1 MYNFPSVD
9 MKSPAMESTLNT
21 VQVIDSHVKKGE
33 VVLVHCH
40 AGLGRTGTAIASYFI
55 YADGMRP
62 VDAIELVRRHRPKSV
77 ETPSQVQLV
86 NRFANFLA
94 RQPKPLPLA
103 HIQRQLDK
111 SVGAGR
117 PMGKGEDA
125 IHAEK
130 ISSRIRALERV
141 YEGAWKGEFR
151 RECHQDF
158 ESTLGGQEML
168 LHGTD
173 RSRHHPM
180 VPWRLAKALWRIRR
194 SRGEA
199 GHMAEEAAR
208 ILSTLSSGEARFV
221 DLKVLDIELDLH
233 CSDWRSCEGVSLSQ
247 ALQLLEAWLSSVRPD
262 KFDLDAI
269 EKMLSETLS
278 SERESRRALLRRFDR
293 QHALT
298 IHSLAAVAAFLV
310 GTEGED
316 GSPGTAGT
324 GEEPRR
330 VILGWL
336 VGRLLFACDK
346 DQDAV
351 VDISTS
357 GESAKLGELL
367 LKLSAHMH
375 GHFSE
380 EEGDQGV
387 VHAS

>member
-21 VQVIDSHVKKGE
+21 VQVIDSHVKRGE

-103 HIQRQLDK
+103 QIQRQLDK

-158 ESTLGGQEML
+158 ESTLGG
-168 LHGTD
+168 
-173 RSRHHPM
+173 
-180 VPWRLAKALWRIRR
+180 
-194 SRGEA
+194 
-199 GHMAEEAAR
+199 
-208 ILSTLSSGEARFV
+208 
-221 DLKVLDIELDLH
+221 
-233 CSDWRSCEGVSLSQ
+233 
-247 ALQLLEAWLSSVRPD
+247 
-262 KFDLDAI
+262 
-269 EKMLSETLS
+269 
-278 SERESRRALLRRFDR
+278 
-293 QHALT
+293 
-298 IHSLAAVAAFLV
+298 
-310 GTEGED
+310 
-316 GSPGTAGT
+316 
-324 GEEPRR
+324 
-330 VILGWL
+330 
-336 VGRLLFACDK
+336 
-346 DQDAV
+346 
-351 VDISTS
+351 
-357 GESAKLGELL
+357 
-367 LKLSAHMH
+367 
-375 GHFSE
+375 
-380 EEGDQGV
+380 
-387 VHAS
+387 